1 MAIELIISVSA
12 LLVILLLGRVGM
24 HFGAFYEVV
33 STLLLFLAMMFT
45 LRYWFLLTRW
55 ITGWFGG
62 NGSGYAAFGAYWALF
77 LVGCAPLIVVMNHVT
92 EESMPKYPRWLD
104 SVVGFVFGLLSAMI
118 LVCSVMTSLSVLAA
132 KIYEPYNRTALIAP
146 LDAVPIWMY
155 RSIE

>member
-55 ITGWFGG
+55 ITGSVGG
-62 NGSGYAAFGAYWALF
+62 DGAGYAAFGAYWALF
-77 LVGCAPLIVVMNHVT
+77 LVGCAPLILAMNHGT
-92 EESMPKYPRWLD
+92 EESMPKDPRWLG
-104 SVVGFVFGLLSAMI
+104 SVVGFGFGFVSG
-118 LVCSVMTSLSVLAA
+118 VYPGCS
-132 KIYEPYNRTALIAP
+132 
-146 LDAVPIWMY
+146 
-155 RSIE
+155 